1 MPFKTIVDPK
11 TGQSHDEF
19 IEPAAGAAPAAKPAA
34 TVPAK
39 PKDGGFDLGAIAN
52 QATEKVVD
60 TLGLAGGPAVSH
72 GLKAAQAGIST
83 MAKTGD
89 VGQSLRA
96 AAKGFNEPDLVQ
108 RASFNALRNIAQEPV
123 NVYADL
129 TGRPTTAANPDAPF
143 PGLGKPLP
151 KLAPKLGPLEEA
163 ATGLLQ
169 VGIEFI
175 PVAKAVSWGGKALKA
190 IPGVARGVQAVEA
203 TREAGLVGLAATGQ
217 VGKVASKALRV
228 GTRAFGPTNVAT
240 GAIVDFAGVNPHGG
254 RIYDLVD
261 NVQQQVTGT
270 PMEIPVLNYFKSR
283 PGDVGSKA
291 RLKNVLEGGLI
302 LGPAQDTL
310 MSLFRAA
317 KYINRAR
324 NAAPEGVEAAAS
336 QAKQATQEFEQKAAE
351 FVNSGRPPEPA
362 PTAAPA
368 PAQAAPAAQPP
379 VPVPAADAAAVA
391 VAQERYSRAQAKLDT
406 HGPAP
411 TKPSSEKKTF
421 GAGGIANADPA
432 AVARWQLE
440 TKAYQTWNRK
450 YAPLKK
456 EEVAAANE
464 LAAAQQRLGTTE
476 PQVATE
482 QAGAPAAPVTTTSA
496 AQPPAPIGP
505 MSRTDWRQSK
515 GFKAILADRDA
526 ETTLALAGATEDEIN
541 SLLGRQTTKL
551 RKEDVYMGEAYD
563 PILKRNVPAQ
573 IDFKPVPDVMPSPER
588 LGEIVKNLR
597 GKAAGASSTYDS
609 GRYTKFADAIE
620 SAVSAPS
627 VPSAGTSAPAA
638 ASTVQ
643 QGQAPLPATSIR
655 NIENEFGVK
664 PFLNARERI
673 AKTGATAKEM
683 FAMENGTLSPA
694 RLQEIA
700 DQLRAQPEANS
711 EVAVNGFSLADRLDE
726 LAALHRLA
734 AAEPTTTTTGALAAP
749 PKAELPDT
757 RGQGQ
762 FFHGAASEFKLQP
775 GGEYGGDGMNI
786 YGNGLYATEDLKTA
800 GSYQKKNTKV
810 APVIDMYGASNE
822 LGLVGAGPAEIN
834 GLLGRGRS
842 PVPSPERLQEIS
854 SNLRQKAG
862 EYGGSSTADR
872 MLRLAD
878 TLDNYKPVDVAGQRV
893 VYEIS
898 EKKPTKFY
906 DLDAPISGK
915 VLQEL
920 EKIASKSDLVA
931 ESLDILDPSTY
942 ASGVAPSLSLAQIMD
957 EIRRSSSSFNVP
969 AYEVQS
975 IFDDLIDK
983 LKADGYGGF
992 THEGGR
998 LAGGGKRLHQVRIYW
1013 DPAESVDIQK
1023 VDLTSKLA
1031 APVAPAA
1038 QAAPEPTPAP
1048 TPAPE
1053 PQGPEPVRA
1062 TMPDDP
1068 WVNKVVEQVQANRD
1082 ALERN
1087 DITLD
1092 DILENNVQ
1100 RIQSPSGRTQY
1111 VVDNPDMAMGYK
1123 AFSDL
1128 LSRVE
1133 ATGIQTASFEQINAD
1148 TEIWLNSV
1156 GHNGKDVLAGL
1167 ERISGPLSNY
1177 RENLRAVRA
1186 GQLLV
1191 DHSNLQAG
1199 VAAAQWLNSALGG
1212 AVDRNQLGAQLFA
1225 AAAAQKQ
1232 ANVAFEKVTR
1242 PIGQLLWSLQN
1253 PRPEPGSLPFSM
1265 GEEGAAAAGAT
1276 PGEVPLPSTKDIK
1289 TELEAALQDNQGA
1302 PVSQSLGGTLSPEAV
1317 DAINTGD
1324 FSNPNVQAEMDALA
1338 MALSSG
1344 SIDPGF
1350 ARGFWTNLPANVAL
1364 GARGLNTMHASFLVS
1379 SGETINTNLLNGL
1392 VRLIDLPLTTATG
1405 ALVRGDLASAGTAL
1419 QMFVG
1424 YARSTVGAAK
1434 LAAHSFRLGRGFYD
1448 ISHQSVDMMERLASQ
1463 EATNTLA
1470 GVPTEMERVWTIND
1484 TPLIDATDKSNGAQ
1498 ALRAVWRTMT
1508 GPLRVTTTADTFIKA
1523 LAGDSFEFTQNLRPG
1538 LERAVE
1544 LGMEPGSK
1552 EAWKWANQYAE
1563 QVVKAK
1569 KRDLIV
1575 EGKTLTDAIM
1585 TSPNA
1590 LNAARYATFT
1600 DDVWA
1605 EMEWNMPNPATG
1617 KPIGRSFERGAQLA
1631 AAKNITDPAEVTK
1644 FVENY
1649 LKNGTP
1655 GEAVSEA
1662 MMGTVGRTFSL
1673 IPEGYTLLSQNAR
1686 VGPLF
1691 QAFQAFIR
1699 TPFDMLKSL
1708 ARKGPTAVLVD
1719 TWWRDLNSSN
1729 EAIRDK
1735 AVGDVALGTAAL
1747 AAAGLA
1753 IATSNVQFNGA
1764 GPLNDEAKRKWM
1776 SGGRMPYSFQMR
1788 VGTDPGGMPRWG
1800 EANSLRVFEPY
1811 TSLIGA
1817 MADYIDISGNLSTEQ
1832 LNTFGANM
1840 VGDLLSRVVVGQ
1852 LSKQYFKGL
1861 YDIVDAIMSVGD
1873 VETGPNVSNPLN
1885 KYLSR
1890 FAAGYTI
1897 PSAFGSG
1904 RRTVDPIARSVQ
1916 PGTLASEYLDEVKS
1930 KLPGWSK
1937 DIPPIVD
1944 WVTGQDVVLAGI
1956 YGQQHLPA
1964 DQPWLGLL
1972 YQFVPWSPLK
1982 VASPPHRVLQEMGA
1996 LHGKGANFNG
2006 PSANDFGVELR
2017 LDVKTFN
2024 AYKREVATVVR
2035 DEAGRTLVE
2044 ALQQEIDGPQ
2054 YQALPFAER
2063 GTVAP
2068 AERVAQLSLIINKFK
2083 AMGKQTFL
2091 NRPENATLLRQYNER
2106 KAKIAAVGQGGVEP
2120 AQAGGSWSPTPG
2132 NR

>member
-11 TGQSHDEF
+11 TGQSRDEF

-34 TVPAK
+34 AAK
-39 PKDGGFDLGAIAN
+39 PEQGGFRLPGLGAVTPEALKD
-52 QATEKVVD
+52 AALTYAD
-60 TLGLAGGPAVSH
+60 TLSIGGVGGVSN
-72 GLKAAQAGIST
+72 LLEAANAGITT
-83 MAKTGD
+83 MAKTGN
-89 VGQSLRA
+89 VGQSLAEAAKAGLKPSFMPRA
-96 AAKGFNEPDLVQ
+96 AT
-108 RASFNALRNIAQEPV
+108 NALRGMIQEPV
-123 NVYADL
+123 NVVADL

-143 PGLGKPLP
+143 PGLGRPLP
-151 KLAPKLGPLEEA
+151 KLATKLGPLEEA

-169 VGIEFI
+169 VGFEFI
-175 PVAKAVSWGGKALKA
+175 PVARAVSWGGKALKA

-203 TREAGLVGLAATGQ
+203 ARETGLVGLAATGQ
-217 VGKVASKALRV
+217 VGKVAAKGLRV
-228 GTRAFGPTNVAT
+228 ATRAFSPTNVAT
-240 GAIVDFAGVNPHGG
+240 GAIIDYAGVNPHGG

-261 NVQQQVTGT
+261 NVQQQITGT

-291 RLKNVLEGGLI
+291 RLKNALEGGLI
-302 LGPAQDTL
+302 LGPAQDVL

-317 KYINRAR
+317 KYVSRLR
-324 NAAPEGVEAAAS
+324 GVAPDGAEAAAG
-336 QAKQATQEFEQKAAE
+336 QAKQAAQEFEQKAAE

-362 PTAAPA
+362 QAPAAAPA
-368 PAQAAPAAQPP
+368 PAQAAPP
-379 VPVPAADAAAVA
+379 DAAAA
-391 VAQERYSRAQAKLDT
+391 AAATVAQERYSRAQAKLST

-411 TKPSSEKKTF
+411 AKPSSEKKTF
-421 GAGGIANADPA
+421 GTRGIANADPA

-440 TKAYQTWNRK
+440 TKAYQSWNRK
-450 YAPLKK
+450 YLGLKK
-456 EEVAAANE
+456 EEVAAGNE
-464 LAAAQQRLGTTE
+464 LFAAQQKLGTTE
-476 PQVATE
+476 PQVAAE
-482 QAGAPAAPVTTTSA
+482 QVAAPAAPVTTTSA

-515 GFKAILADRDA
+515 GFKAILGDRDA
-526 ETTLALAGATEDEIN
+526 ETTLALAGATQDEIN

-551 RKEDVYMGEAYD
+551 KKEDVYMGEAYD

-573 IDFKPVPDVMPSPER
+573 IDFKSVPDVMPSPER
-588 LGEIVKNLR
+588 LGEIAKNLR

-638 ASTVQ
+638 PGAPTAKQIEEAKGLLLSPKKLANRQAFEKQYLANEAEVQ
-643 QGQAPLPATSIR
+643 QYLDDMPGSNSGKELTEEEFLAKYGADESKHPRLMDSRSVEPTQIRELKAHRWAEGILARAEGKAPAPSVPSAGTPA
-655 NIENEFGVK
+655 
-664 PFLNARERI
+664 P
-673 AKTGATAKEM
+673 
-683 FAMENGTLSPA
+683 
-694 RLQEIA
+694 
-700 DQLRAQPEANS
+700 
-711 EVAVNGFSLADRLDE
+711 VAP
-726 LAALHRLA
+726 A
-734 AAEPTTTTTGALAAP
+734 AAVTPAPAPAPT
-749 PKAELPDT
+749 KAELPDT

-762 FFHGAASEFKLQP
+762 FFHGAAAEIKQLDEGFYESSNV
-775 GGEYGGDGMNI
+775 YGQGFYTTD
-786 YGNGLYATEDLKTA
+786 DVKTA
-800 GSYQKKNTKV
+800 GSYTKKNV
-810 APVIDMYGASNE
+810 
-822 LGLVGAGPAEIN
+822 
-834 GLLGRGRS
+834 RS
-842 PVPSPERLQEIS
+842 VV
-854 SNLRQKAG
+854 KAG
-862 EYGGSSTADR
+862 GTPGQVIYQAVER
-872 MLRLAD
+872 E
-878 TLDNYKPVDVAGQRV
+878 PVN
-893 VYEIS
+893 
-898 EKKPTKFY
+898 FY
-906 DLDAPISGK
+906 DLDAPVSPSAR
-915 VLQEL
+915 QEL
-920 EKIASKSDLVA
+920 ERVSDRSESVA
-931 ESLDILDPSTY
+931 RALDEFDADPNI
-942 ASGVAPSLSLAQIMD
+942 SLAKLMD
-957 EIRRSSSSFNVP
+957 EIRANSSSAGENKI
-969 AYEVQS
+969 AIQE
-975 IFDDLIDK
+975 IFDGLRET
-983 LKADGYGGF
+983 LEAEGYGGF
-992 THEGGR
+992 THV
-998 LAGGGKRLHQVRIYW
+998 GGKLTKSGREHQVKIYW
-1013 DPAESVDIQK
+1013 NPETQLELK
-1023 VDLTSKLA
+1023 
-1031 APVAPAA
+1031 PYEAPAPTT
-1038 QAAPEPTPAP
+1038 QAAPEPTPTPA
-1048 TPAPE
+1048 PAPE

-1068 WVNKVVEQVQANRD
+1068 WVTKVVDQVQANRD

-1123 AFSDL
+1123 AFSAL

-1133 ATGIQTASFEQINAD
+1133 ATGIQTASFEQINVDA
-1148 TEIWLNSV
+1148 EVWLNSV
-1156 GHNGKDVLAGL
+1156 NHNGKDVLTAL

-1177 RENLRAVRA
+1177 RENLRALRA
-1186 GQLLV
+1186 GQLLT
-1191 DHSNLQAG
+1191 DHANLQAG

-1232 ANVAFEKVTR
+1232 INVAFEKVTR

-1253 PRPEPGSLPFSM
+1253 PRPEPGSIPFNM
-1265 GEEGAAAAGAT
+1265 GEEGVAAV
-1276 PGEVPLPSTKDIK
+1276 PGEAPLPSTKDIK
-1289 TELEAALQDNQGA
+1289 TELETALQEGQGA
-1302 PVSQSLGGTLSPEAV
+1302 PVSESLGGTLSPETV
-1317 DAINTGD
+1317 EAINTGD
-1324 FSNPNVQAEMDALA
+1324 FSNPKVQAEMDALA
-1338 MALSSG
+1338 MVLSSG

-1350 ARGFWTNLPANVAL
+1350 SRNFWTNLPGNVAL
-1364 GARGLNTMHASFLVS
+1364 GARGLNMMHASFLVS

-1392 VRLIDLPLTTATG
+1392 VRLIDLPLTQAAG
-1405 ALVRGDLASAGTAL
+1405 ALTRGDLASAGTAL

-1424 YARSTVGAAK
+1424 YARSVVGASR

-1448 ISHQSVDMMERLASQ
+1448 ISHQSVDMMERLATQ
-1463 EATNTLA
+1463 EATNSLA
-1470 GVPTEMERVWTIND
+1470 GVPTEAERVWTIND
-1484 TPLIDATDKSNGAQ
+1484 TPLIDATDKSNGAH

-1508 GPLRVTTTADTFIKA
+1508 GPLRGLTTGDTFIKA

-1538 LERAVE
+1538 LERAIE

-1575 EGKTLTDAIM
+1575 EGKTITDAIM

-1631 AAKNITDPAEVTK
+1631 AAKNITDPKEVTK

-1662 MMGTVGRTFSL
+1662 MMSTVGRTFSL
-1673 IPEGYTLLSQNAR
+1673 IPQGYTLLSQDSR

-1729 EAIRDK
+1729 QAIRDK
-1735 AVGDVALGTAAL
+1735 AVGDVALGTTAL

-1753 IATSNVQFNGA
+1753 IATSNVRFNGA
-1764 GPLNDEAKRKWM
+1764 GPLNDEAKRKWV

-1788 VGTDPGGMPRWG
+1788 AGTDPGGMPRWG
-1800 EANSLRVFEPY
+1800 EARSLRVFEPY

-1832 LNTFGANM
+1832 LNTLGANM

-1861 YDIVDAIMSVGD
+1861 YDIVDAVMSVGD
-1873 VETGPNVSNPLN
+1873 VESGPNVRNPLN

-1890 FAAGYTI
+1890 FAVGYTI

-1904 RRTVDPIARSVQ
+1904 NRILDPTARSV
-1916 PGTLASEYLDEVKS
+1916 PAGGLASEYLDEAKNRIA
-1930 KLPGWSK
+1930 GWSK
-1937 DIPPIVD
+1937 SIPPIVD
-1944 WVTGQDVVLAGI
+1944 WVTGEDVVLAGI

-2017 LDVKTFN
+2017 LDLKTFN

-2063 GTVAP
+2063 GTAAP

-2106 KAKIAAVGQGGVEP
+2106 KAKISAVGQGGVEP
-2120 AQAGGSWSPTPG
+2120 AQAGSPWSPTPQ
-2132 NR
+2132 

>member
-11 TGQSHDEF
+11 TGQSRDEF
-19 IEPAAGAAPAAKPAA
+19 IDLSAGAAPAAKPTAA
-34 TVPAK
+34 AK
-39 PKDGGFDLGAIAN
+39 SEQGGFRLPGLGAGTPKALKD
-52 QATEKVVD
+52 AALTYAD
-60 TLGLAGGPAVSH
+60 TLSIGGVGGVSN
-72 GLKAAQAGIST
+72 LLEAANAGITT
-83 MAKTGD
+83 MAKTGN
-89 VGQSLRA
+89 VGQSLTEAAKAGLKPSFAPRA
-96 AAKGFNEPDLVQ
+96 AT
-108 RASFNALRNIAQEPV
+108 NALRNIIQEPV

-143 PGLGKPLP
+143 PGLGRPLP

-169 VGIEFI
+169 IGLEWI
-175 PVAKAVSWGGKALKA
+175 PVARAVSWGGKALKA

-203 TREAGLVGLAATGQ
+203 TREAGLAGLAATGQ
-217 VGKVASKALRV
+217 VGKVASKGLRV
-228 GTRAFGPTNVAT
+228 ATRAFSPTNVAT
-240 GAIVDFAGVNPHGG
+240 GAIIDYAGVNPHGG

-291 RLKNVLEGGLI
+291 RLKNALEGGLI
-302 LGPAQDTL
+302 LGPAQETL

-317 KYINRAR
+317 KYVSRAR
-324 NAAPEGVEAAAS
+324 NAAPESVEAAAG
-336 QAKQATQEFEQKAAE
+336 QAKQAAQEFEQKAAE

-362 PTAAPA
+362 PAAAPA
-368 PAQAAPAAQPP
+368 PVQATPAAQP
-379 VPVPAADAAAVA
+379 PVPAADAAAVA
-391 VAQERYSRAQAKLDT
+391 VAQERYNRAQAKLST

-421 GAGGIANADPA
+421 GTGGIANADPA

-440 TKAYQTWNRK
+440 TKAYQSWNRK

-464 LAAAQQRLGTTE
+464 LAAAQQKLGTTE

-609 GRYTKFADAIE
+609 GRYTKLADAIE

-627 VPSAGTSAPAA
+627 VPSAGTSAATPFQVEAYRGVKAGVDPTAPGLGGGRFFAPDEALAQQYAGPGGQVVKETLTFNNPLVVADKDAARNVLGLSPTSKEASVIRAAKEQGHDGIVFENIYQRAEYVDLRDPAA
-638 ASTVQ
+638 APV
-643 QGQAPLPATSIR
+643 
-655 NIENEFGVK
+655 
-664 PFLNARERI
+664 
-673 AKTGATAKEM
+673 
-683 FAMENGTLSPA
+683 
-694 RLQEIA
+694 
-700 DQLRAQPEANS
+700 
-711 EVAVNGFSLADRLDE
+711 
-726 LAALHRLA
+726 
-734 AAEPTTTTTGALAAP
+734 AP

-757 RGQGQ
+757 RTAVQPMGNVAAAAIEPPTPVRPPGPAGMARAIDPTQQALPTGTVLYHGTTQDAAESIMDNGFRPSGAGSDLLGTGVYFADDTSYAGAYGEFAAAGDVPPDVRILDMVAMNKSIASLVQELNLGPLEKQYGELYMTKAQKAAVRDWAISQGYSGIR
-762 FFHGAASEFKLQP
+762 FSPDFEMREGAA
-775 GGEYGGDGMNI
+775 
-786 YGNGLYATEDLKTA
+786 
-800 GSYQKKNTKV
+800 
-810 APVIDMYGASNE
+810 
-822 LGLVGAGPAEIN
+822 
-834 GLLGRGRS
+834 
-842 PVPSPERLQEIS
+842 PE
-854 SNLRQKAG
+854 
-862 EYGGSSTADR
+862 T
-872 MLRLAD
+872 
-878 TLDNYKPVDVAGQRV
+878 V
-893 VYEIS
+893 VYDVNAANRIV
-898 EKKPTKFY
+898 
-906 DLDAPISGK
+906 G
-915 VLQEL
+915 
-920 EKIASKSDLVA
+920 SKAAV
-931 ESLDILDPSTY
+931 EP
-942 ASGVAPSLSLAQIMD
+942 VAPS
-957 EIRRSSSSFNVP
+957 VP
-969 AYEVQS
+969 S
-975 IFDDLIDK
+975 
-983 LKADGYGGF
+983 
-992 THEGGR
+992 
-998 LAGGGKRLHQVRIYW
+998 AG
-1013 DPAESVDIQK
+1013 
-1023 VDLTSKLA
+1023 TSAAAAPPA

-1053 PQGPEPVRA
+1053 PQAPEPVRA

-1068 WVNKVVEQVQANRD
+1068 WVTKVVEQVQANRD

-1100 RIQSPSGRTQY
+1100 RIQSPSGKTQY
-1111 VVDNPDMAMGYK
+1111 VVDNPDMAMGYR

-1133 ATGIQTASFEQINAD
+1133 ATGIQVASFEQINAD

-1225 AAAAQKQ
+1225 AAVAQKQ
-1232 ANVAFEKVTR
+1232 VNIGFEKVTR

-1276 PGEVPLPSTKDIK
+1276 PGEIPLPSTKDIK
-1289 TELEAALQDNQGA
+1289 AELEAALQDNQGA
-1302 PVSQSLGGTLSPEAV
+1302 PVSQSLGGTLSPETV

-1324 FSNPNVQAEMDALA
+1324 FSNPKVQAEMDALA
-1338 MALSSG
+1338 MVLSSG

-1350 ARGFWTNLPANVAL
+1350 SRGFWTNLPANVAL
-1364 GARGLNTMHASFLVS
+1364 GARGLNMMHASFLVS

-1419 QMFVG
+1419 QMFAG
-1424 YARSTVGAAK
+1424 YARSVLGASK

-1463 EATNTLA
+1463 EATNSLA

-1508 GPLRVTTTADTFIKA
+1508 GPLRVMTTADTFIKA

-1544 LGMEPGSK
+1544 LGMEPGS
-1552 EAWKWANQYAE
+1552 EDAWKWANQYAE

-1662 MMGTVGRTFSL
+1662 MMGTVGRTFSAV
-1673 IPEGYTLLSQNAR
+1673 PQAYTLLSQDSR
-1686 VGPLF
+1686 VGPIF
-1691 QAFQAFIR
+1691 QAFQPFIR
-1699 TPFDMLKSL
+1699 TPFDILKNF
-1708 ARKGPTAVLVD
+1708 ARKTPAAVLTD

-1735 AVGDVALGTAAL
+1735 AVGDVALGTTAL

-1753 IATSNVQFNGA
+1753 IATSNVRFNGA
-1764 GPLNDEAKRKWM
+1764 GPLNEEAKRKWIAE
-1776 SGGRMPYSFQMR
+1776 GRMPYSFQRR

-1800 EANSLRVFEPY
+1800 EAYSLRIFEPY
-1811 TSLIGA
+1811 TSIFAG
-1817 MADYIDISGNLSTEQ
+1817 MSDYLDLSGNLSNEQ
-1832 LNTFGANM
+1832 RNTLGANM

-1861 YDIVDAIMSVGD
+1861 YDIVDAVMSVGD
-1873 VETGPNVSNPLN
+1873 VETGPNVRSPLN

-1916 PGTLASEYLDEVKS
+1916 PGTLASEYLDEVRS
-1930 KLPGWSK
+1930 KVAGWSK
-1937 DIPPIVD
+1937 DIPPVVD
-1944 WVTGQDVVLAGI
+1944 WVTGESVVLAGI
-1956 YGQQHLPA
+1956 YGQQHIPA
-1964 DQPWLGLL
+1964 DQQWLGLL

-2017 LDVKTFN
+2017 LNLATFN

-2044 ALQQEIDGPQ
+2044 ALDQEIQGPQ
-2054 YQALPFAER
+2054 YQALPFTER

-2068 AERVAQLSLIINKFK
+2068 AERVAQLSLIINRFK
-2083 AMGKQTFL
+2083 AMAKQTFL

-2106 KAKIAAVGQGGVEP
+2106 QAKIAAVGQGGVEP
-2120 AQAGGSWSPTPG
+2120 AQTGGPWSPTPG

>member
-11 TGQSHDEF
+11 TGQSRDEF

-34 TVPAK
+34 AAK
-39 PKDGGFDLGAIAN
+39 PKQGGFRLPGLGAVTPEALKD
-52 QATEKVVD
+52 AALTYAD
-60 TLGLAGGPAVSH
+60 TLSVGGVGGVSN
-72 GLKAAQAGIST
+72 LLEAANAGIST
-83 MAKTGD
+83 MAKTGN
-89 VGQSLRA
+89 VGQSLA
-96 AAKGFNEPDLVQ
+96 EAAKAGMKPSLMPRMGV
-108 RASFNALRNIAQEPV
+108 NALRNIIQEPV
-123 NVYADL
+123 NVVADL

-169 VGIEFI
+169 IGIEFI

-203 TREAGLVGLAATGQ
+203 ARETGLVGLAATGQ
-217 VGKVASKALRV
+217 VGKVASKGLRV
-228 GTRAFGPTNVAT
+228 ATRAFSPTNVAT
-240 GAIVDFAGVNPHGG
+240 GAIIDYAGVNPHGG

-291 RLKNVLEGGLI
+291 RLKNALEGGLI
-302 LGPAQDTL
+302 LGPAQDVL

-317 KYINRAR
+317 KYVSRLR
-324 NAAPEGVEAAAS
+324 DVAPDGTEAAAS
-336 QAKQATQEFEQKAAE
+336 QAKQAAQEFEQKAAE

-362 PTAAPA
+362 QAPAAAPA
-368 PAQAAPAAQPP
+368 PTQAAPPDAA
-379 VPVPAADAAAVA
+379 AAAAVA
-391 VAQERYSRAQAKLDT
+391 VAQERYNRAQAKLST

-411 TKPSSEKKTF
+411 AKPSSEKKTF
-421 GAGGIANADPA
+421 GARGIANADPA

-440 TKAYQTWNRK
+440 TKAYQAWKRK

-456 EEVAAANE
+456 EEVAAGNE
-464 LAAAQQRLGTTE
+464 LFAAQQKLGTTE
-476 PQVATE
+476 PQVTPGTE
-482 QAGAPAAPVTTTSA
+482 AAPVLARPADPASGFA
-496 AQPPAPIGP
+496 IPPEPI
-505 MSRTDWRQSK
+505 
-515 GFKAILADRDA
+515 
-526 ETTLALAGATEDEIN
+526 E
-541 SLLGRQTTKL
+541 
-551 RKEDVYMGEAYD
+551 
-563 PILKRNVPAQ
+563 PA
-573 IDFKPVPDVMPSPER
+573 
-588 LGEIVKNLR
+588 
-597 GKAAGASSTYDS
+597 
-609 GRYTKFADAIE
+609 
-620 SAVSAPS
+620 APS
-627 VPSAGTSAPAA
+627 VPSAGTPAPTTVATPPAA
-638 ASTVQ
+638 AFQVE
-643 QGQAPLPATSIR
+643 AYR
-655 NIENEFGVK
+655 GVK
-664 PFLNARERI
+664 AGVDPAASGIGGGRFFAPDEALAQQYAGPGGQVVKETLSFKNPLVVADKDAARNALGLSPTSKEASVIRV
-673 AKTGATAKEM
+673 AKEQGHDGIV
-683 FAMENGTLSPA
+683 FENINQRA
-694 RLQEIA
+694 EYV
-700 DQLRAQPEANS
+700 DLRDP
-711 EVAVNGFSLADRLDE
+711 V
-726 LAALHRLA
+726 
-734 AAEPTTTTTGALAAP
+734 AAP
-749 PKAELPDT
+749 AKAELPDT

-762 FFHGAASEFKLQP
+762 FFHGAAAEIKQLDEGFYESS
-775 GGEYGGDGMNI
+775 NI
-786 YGNGLYATEDLKTA
+786 YGQGFYTTDDVKTA
-800 GSYQKKNTKV
+800 GSYTKKNVRSV
-810 APVIDMYGASNE
+810 A
-822 LGLVGAGPAEIN
+822 
-834 GLLGRGRS
+834 
-842 PVPSPERLQEIS
+842 
-854 SNLRQKAG
+854 KAG
-862 EYGGSSTADR
+862 GTPGQVIYQAVER
-872 MLRLAD
+872 E
-878 TLDNYKPVDVAGQRV
+878 PV
-893 VYEIS
+893 
-898 EKKPTKFY
+898 KFY
-906 DLDAPISGK
+906 DLDAPVTPS
-915 VLQEL
+915 VVQEL
-920 EKIASKSDLVA
+920 ERSA
-931 ESLDILDPSTY
+931 EYSESVGRALDELDADPEI
-942 ASGVAPSLSLAQIMD
+942 SLAKLMD
-957 EIRRSSSSFNVP
+957 EIRANSKSAGESKI
-969 AYEVQS
+969 AIQE
-975 IFDDLIDK
+975 IFDGLRET
-983 LKADGYGGF
+983 LQAEGYGGF
-992 THEGGR
+992 THV
-998 LAGGGKRLHQVRIYW
+998 GGKLTKAGREHQVKIYW
-1013 DPAESVDIQK
+1013 NPETQLELKRYEAPTAS
-1023 VDLTSKLA
+1023 TS
-1031 APVAPAA
+1031 A
-1038 QAAPEPTPAP
+1038 QAAPEPAP
-1048 TPAPE
+1048 TTTPVPE

-1068 WVNKVVEQVQANRD
+1068 WVTKVVDQVQANRD
-1082 ALERN
+1082 ALESG

-1133 ATGIQTASFEQINAD
+1133 ATGIQTASFEQINVDA
-1148 TEIWLNSV
+1148 EVWLNSV
-1156 GHNGKDVLAGL
+1156 NHNGKDVLTAL

-1177 RENLRAVRA
+1177 RENLRALRA
-1186 GQLLV
+1186 GQLLT
-1191 DHSNLQAG
+1191 DHANLQAG

-1232 ANVAFEKVTR
+1232 VNVAFEKVTR
-1242 PIGQLLWSLQN
+1242 PVGQLLWSLQN
-1253 PRPEPGSLPFSM
+1253 PRPEPGSVPFNM

-1276 PGEVPLPSTKDIK
+1276 PGEAPLPSTKDIK
-1289 TELEAALQDNQGA
+1289 TELETALQEGQGA
-1302 PVSQSLGGTLSPEAV
+1302 PVSESLGGTLSPETV
-1317 DAINTGD
+1317 EAINTGD
-1324 FSNPNVQAEMDALA
+1324 FSNPKVQAEMDALA
-1338 MALSSG
+1338 MVLSSG

-1350 ARGFWTNLPANVAL
+1350 SRNFWTNLPVNVAL
-1364 GARGLNTMHASFLVS
+1364 GARGLNMMHASFLVS
-1379 SGETINTNLLNGL
+1379 SGETINTNLLNGV
-1392 VRLIDLPLTTATG
+1392 VRLIDLPLTQAAG
-1405 ALVRGDLASAGTAL
+1405 ALVHGDLASAGTAL

-1424 YARSTVGAAK
+1424 YARSVVGASR

-1448 ISHQSVDMMERLASQ
+1448 ISHQSVDMMERLANQ
-1463 EATNTLA
+1463 EATNSLA
-1470 GVPTEMERVWTIND
+1470 GVPTEAERVWTIND
-1484 TPLIDATDKSNGAQ
+1484 APLIDATDKSNGAQ

-1508 GPLRVTTTADTFIKA
+1508 GPLRVMTTADTFIKA

-1538 LERAVE
+1538 LERAIE

-1575 EGKTLTDAIM
+1575 EGKTITDAIM

-1631 AAKNITDPAEVTK
+1631 AAKNITDPKEVTK

-1662 MMGTVGRTFSL
+1662 MMKTVGRTFSL

-1699 TPFDMLKSL
+1699 TPFDILKSL
-1708 ARKGPTAVLVD
+1708 ARKTPAAVLVD

-1729 EAIRDK
+1729 EAIRYR
-1735 AVGDVALGTAAL
+1735 AVGDVALGTTAL
-1747 AAAGLA
+1747 AAVGLA
-1753 IATSNVQFNGA
+1753 IATSNVRFNGA
-1764 GPLNDEAKRKWM
+1764 GPLNDEAKRKWV

-1800 EANSLRVFEPY
+1800 EARSLRVFEPY
-1811 TSLIGA
+1811 TSVIGA
-1817 MADYIDISGNLSTEQ
+1817 MADFIDLSGNLSTEQ
-1832 LNTFGANM
+1832 LNTLGANM

-1861 YDIVDAIMSVGD
+1861 YDIVDAVMSVGD
-1873 VETGPNVSNPLN
+1873 VDSGPNTRNPLN

-1890 FAAGYTI
+1890 FAVGYTI

-1904 RRTVDPIARSVQ
+1904 SRILDSTARSV
-1916 PGTLASEYLDEVKS
+1916 PASGLASEYLDEVRS
-1930 KLPGWSK
+1930 KLAGWSK
-1937 DIPPIVD
+1937 NIPPIVD
-1944 WVTGQDVVLAGI
+1944 WVTGQDVVLAGV

-2017 LDVKTFN
+2017 LDLKTFN

-2106 KAKIAAVGQGGVEP
+2106 QAKISAVGQGGVEP
-2120 AQAGGSWSPTPG
+2120 AQTGGSWSPTP
-2132 NR
+2132 R

>member
-11 TGQSHDEF
+11 TGQSRDEF

-34 TVPAK
+34 AAK
-39 PKDGGFDLGAIAN
+39 PEQGGFRLPGLGAVTPEALKD
-52 QATEKVVD
+52 AALTYAD
-60 TLGLAGGPAVSH
+60 TLSVGGVGGVSN
-72 GLKAAQAGIST
+72 LLEAANAGITT

-89 VGQSLRA
+89 VGQSLA
-96 AAKGFNEPDLVQ
+96 EAAKAGMKP
-108 RASFNALRNIAQEPV
+108 SFMPRMAVNALRNIAQEPV
-123 NVYADL
+123 NVVADL

-143 PGLGKPLP
+143 PGLGRPLP
-151 KLAPKLGPLEEA
+151 KLATKLGPLEEA

-169 VGIEFI
+169 IGIEFI
-175 PVAKAVSWGGKALKA
+175 PVARAVSWGGKALKA

-203 TREAGLVGLAATGQ
+203 ARETGLVGLAATGQ
-217 VGKVASKALRV
+217 VGKVAAKGLRV
-228 GTRAFGPTNVAT
+228 ATRAFSPTNVAT
-240 GAIVDFAGVNPHGG
+240 GAIIDYAGVNPHGG

-261 NVQQQVTGT
+261 NVQQQITGT
-270 PMEIPVLNYFKSR
+270 PMELPVLNYFKSR

-291 RLKNVLEGGLI
+291 RLKNALEGGLI

-317 KYINRAR
+317 KYVSRLR
-324 NAAPEGVEAAAS
+324 GVAPDGAEAAAG
-336 QAKQATQEFEQKAAE
+336 QAKQAAQEFEQKAAE

-362 PTAAPA
+362 QAPAAAPA
-368 PAQAAPAAQPP
+368 PAQAAPP
-379 VPVPAADAAAVA
+379 DAAAAAAAA
-391 VAQERYSRAQAKLDT
+391 VAQERYNRAQAKLST

-411 TKPSSEKKTF
+411 AKPSSEKKTF
-421 GAGGIANADPA
+421 GTRGIANADPA

-440 TKAYQTWNRK
+440 TKAYQGWNRK
-450 YAPLKK
+450 YLGLKK
-456 EEVAAANE
+456 EEVAAGNE
-464 LAAAQQRLGTTE
+464 LFAAQQKLGTTE
-476 PQVATE
+476 PQVTPGTE
-482 QAGAPAAPVTTTSA
+482 AAPVLARPADPASGFA
-496 AQPPAPIGP
+496 IPPEP
-505 MSRTDWRQSK
+505 
-515 GFKAILADRDA
+515 
-526 ETTLALAGATEDEIN
+526 
-541 SLLGRQTTKL
+541 
-551 RKEDVYMGEAYD
+551 
-563 PILKRNVPAQ
+563 
-573 IDFKPVPDVMPSPER
+573 
-588 LGEIVKNLR
+588 
-597 GKAAGASSTYDS
+597 
-609 GRYTKFADAIE
+609 
-620 SAVSAPS
+620 SAPS

-638 ASTVQ
+638 PAAPAPAPEVPVAPERPLVKAGANLSHGTTEAGKKGILAEGFRASEYERSGTVA
-643 QGQAPLPATSIR
+643 GEGVYMTPSERYANEYGGKRVEGALP
-655 NIENEFGVK
+655 EN
-664 PFLNARERI
+664 
-673 AKTGATAKEM
+673 AKILDWTG
-683 FAMENGTLSPA
+683 NNQTLA
-694 RLQEIA
+694 
-700 DQLRAQPEANS
+700 
-711 EVAVNGFSLADRLDE
+711 SLADEIGIAGPRELIKSFDEVGLNQAQQQQLKQWALDNGYDGIQYRTNFTPGGKAQE
-726 LAALHRLA
+726 VVIYNIDLANRIVGSKAV
-734 AAEPTTTTTGALAAP
+734 PTPAP
-749 PKAELPDT
+749 TKLPDT

-762 FFHGAASEFKLQP
+762 FFHGAAAEIKQLDEGFYESSNV
-775 GGEYGGDGMNI
+775 YGQGFYTTD
-786 YGNGLYATEDLKTA
+786 DVKTA
-800 GSYQKKNTKV
+800 GSYTKKNVRSV
-810 APVIDMYGASNE
+810 A
-822 LGLVGAGPAEIN
+822 
-834 GLLGRGRS
+834 
-842 PVPSPERLQEIS
+842 
-854 SNLRQKAG
+854 KAG
-862 EYGGSSTADR
+862 GTPGQVIYQAVER
-872 MLRLAD
+872 E
-878 TLDNYKPVDVAGQRV
+878 PVN
-893 VYEIS
+893 
-898 EKKPTKFY
+898 FY
-906 DLDAPISGK
+906 DLDAPVSPSAR
-915 VLQEL
+915 QEL
-920 EKIASKSDLVA
+920 ERVSDRSESVA
-931 ESLDILDPSTY
+931 RALDEFDADPNI
-942 ASGVAPSLSLAQIMD
+942 SLAKLMD
-957 EIRRSSSSFNVP
+957 EIRANSKSAGESNT
-969 AYEVQS
+969 AIQE
-975 IFDDLIDK
+975 IFDGLRET
-983 LKADGYGGF
+983 LEAEGYGGF
-992 THEGGR
+992 THVGGR
-998 LAGGGKRLHQVRIYW
+998 LTKSGREHQVKIYW
-1013 DPAESVDIQK
+1013 NPETQLELK
-1023 VDLTSKLA
+1023 
-1031 APVAPAA
+1031 PYEAPAA
-1038 QAAPEPTPAP
+1038 PTGKTKLSEELRTKMNDLGQSLGSLTRTLDEQQRAAMQRLDERAAALDQEAQALTSVAPEGQIPAETKALPQAAV
-1048 TPAPE
+1048 PE

-1062 TMPDDP
+1062 TMPDDS
-1068 WVNKVVEQVQANRD
+1068 WVTKVVDQVQANRD

-1133 ATGIQTASFEQINAD
+1133 ATGIQTASFEQVNVD
-1148 TEIWLNSV
+1148 TEVWLNSV
-1156 GHNGKDVLAGL
+1156 NHNGKDVLTAL

-1177 RENLRAVRA
+1177 RENLRALRA
-1186 GQLLV
+1186 GQLLT
-1191 DHSNLQAG
+1191 DHANLQAG

-1232 ANVAFEKVTR
+1232 VNVAFEKVTR

-1253 PRPEPGSLPFSM
+1253 PRPEPGSIPFNM
-1265 GEEGAAAAGAT
+1265 GEEGVAAV
-1276 PGEVPLPSTKDIK
+1276 PGEAPLPSTKDIK
-1289 TELEAALQDNQGA
+1289 TELETALQEGQGA
-1302 PVSQSLGGTLSPEAV
+1302 PVSESLGGTLSPETV
-1317 DAINTGD
+1317 EAINTGD
-1324 FSNPNVQAEMDALA
+1324 FSNPKVQAEMDALA
-1338 MALSSG
+1338 MVLSSG

-1350 ARGFWTNLPANVAL
+1350 SRNFWTNLPGNVAL
-1364 GARGLNTMHASFLVS
+1364 GARGLNMMHASFLVS
-1379 SGETINTNLLNGL
+1379 SGETLNTNLLNGV
-1392 VRLIDLPLTTATG
+1392 VRLIDLPLTQTAG
-1405 ALVRGDLASAGTAL
+1405 ALARGDLASAGTAL

-1424 YARSTVGAAK
+1424 YARSVVGASK

-1448 ISHQSVDMMERLASQ
+1448 ISHQGVDMMERLATQ
-1463 EATNTLA
+1463 EATNSLA
-1470 GVPTEMERVWTIND
+1470 GVPTEAERVWTIND
-1484 TPLIDATDKSNGAQ
+1484 TPLIDATDKSNGAH

-1508 GPLRVTTTADTFIKA
+1508 GPLRVMTTADTFIKA

-1538 LERAVE
+1538 LERAIE

-1575 EGKTLTDAIM
+1575 EGKTITDAIM

-1600 DDVWA
+1600 ADVWA

-1631 AAKNITDPAEVTK
+1631 AAKNITDPKEVTK

-1662 MMGTVGRTFSL
+1662 MMSTVGRTFSL

-1708 ARKGPTAVLVD
+1708 ARKAPTAVLVD

-1729 EAIRDK
+1729 QAIRDK
-1735 AVGDVALGTAAL
+1735 AVGDVALGTTAL
-1747 AAAGLA
+1747 ALTGLA
-1753 IATSNVQFNGA
+1753 IATSNVRFNGA
-1764 GPLNDEAKRKWM
+1764 GPLNEKAKRKWV

-1788 VGTDPGGMPRWG
+1788 AGTDPGGMPRWG
-1800 EANSLRVFEPY
+1800 EARSLRVFEPY

-1832 LNTFGANM
+1832 LNTLGANM
-1840 VGDLLSRVVVGQ
+1840 AGDLFSRVVVGQ

-1861 YDIVDAIMSVGD
+1861 YDIVDAVMSVGD
-1873 VETGPNVSNPLN
+1873 VESGPNVRNPLN

-1904 RRTVDPIARSVQ
+1904 NRILDQTARSV
-1916 PGTLASEYLDEVKS
+1916 PASGLASEYLDEVRS
-1930 KLPGWSK
+1930 KLAGWSK
-1937 DIPPIVD
+1937 SIPPIVD
-1944 WVTGQDVVLAGI
+1944 WVTGEDVVLAGI

-2017 LDVKTFN
+2017 LDLKTFN

-2063 GTVAP
+2063 GTAAP

-2091 NRPENATLLRQYNER
+2091 NQPENATLLRQYNER
-2106 KAKIAAVGQGGVEP
+2106 KAKISAVGQGGVEP
-2120 AQAGGSWSPTPG
+2120 AQAGGPWSPTPQ
-2132 NR
+2132 